1 MKHYDVICIG
11 EILVDIISQEAGKS
25 LVETAKFTRF
35 PGGAPANVA
44 VGLARLGQKVGFA
57 GRVGEDFFGRFLL
70 KHLRGENVITDCL
83 IKDNEHQ
90 TRLAFVEVG
99 ADAERSFEFYG
110 KSPADLAFVADDLSK
125 SVLKKTKLL
134 HFGSLALTDEHSRQE
149 FDRIIGR
156 RGSDTLISFDPN
168 YRASLWKSEA
178 EAFKILNSFA
188 VKAHILKM
196 DLDEAMLLCNCNSLA
211 DVLKSLSFET
221 TQIVAITLG
230 SDGCVLKSATHK
242 CRIPGFSVKAV
253 DTTGCGDAFMAA
265 LIDGILSTG
274 KQPRTLSKDE
284 LYKIGCRANAA
295 GAFTAMHYGAMSGL
309 PTVAKLNEYIQS
321 NMET

>member
-1 MKHYDVICIG
+1 MASLFNLGNELLLFIDAQKHLDTNELKQSLQNWCTTYLDTYENSTKKIAKHLASLIPEG
-11 EILVDIISQEAGKS
+11 S
-25 LVETAKFTRF
+25 LVGTYSFSQTVYTSLLEAYQ
-35 PGGAPANVA
+35 
-44 VGLARLGQKVGFA
+44 QK
-57 GRVGEDFFGRFLL
+57 
-70 KHLRGENVITDCL
+70 I
-83 IKDNEHQ
+83 
-90 TRLAFVEVG
+90 
-99 ADAERSFEFYG
+99 RS
-110 KSPADLAFVADDLSK
+110 
-125 SVLKKTKLL
+125 
-134 HFGSLALTDEHSRQE
+134 
-149 FDRIIGR
+149 
-156 RGSDTLISFDPN
+156 
-168 YRASLWKSEA
+168 
-178 EAFKILNSFA
+178 SFA
-188 VKAHILKM
+188 AASTSNLYNSWTTTNYSGDNILKM

-309 PTVAKLNEYIQS
+309 PTVAKLNKYIQS
-321 NMET
+321 NMKT